1 MKIIY
6 VKQISPP
13 VFSAGCWLL
22 DTIPQGPI
30 ADKFHEIM
38 VEQDN
43 KHVTGRQPVEYNNNW
58 CLNSEDGCVVLVNI
72 PMKTK
77 ELKGPFCF

>member
-13 VFSAGCWLL
+13 VFSASCWLL
-22 DTIPQGPI
+22 DTIPEGPI
-30 ADKFHEIM
+30 AEKFHKIM

-43 KHVTGRQPVEYNNNW
+43 KHVTGRQPVEYNNK
-58 CLNSEDGCVVLVNI
+58 LIEDITWPRGDTNVIFEC
-72 PMKTK
+72 
-77 ELKGPFCF
+77 

>member
-13 VFSAGCWLL
+13 VFSASCWLL
-22 DTIPQGPI
+22 DTIPEGPI
-30 ADKFHEIM
+30 AEKFHKIM

-43 KHVTGRQPVEYNNNW
+43 KHVTGRQPVEYNNI
-58 CLNSEDGCVVLVNI
+58 LIEDITWPRGDTNVIFEC
-72 PMKTK
+72 
-77 ELKGPFCF
+77 